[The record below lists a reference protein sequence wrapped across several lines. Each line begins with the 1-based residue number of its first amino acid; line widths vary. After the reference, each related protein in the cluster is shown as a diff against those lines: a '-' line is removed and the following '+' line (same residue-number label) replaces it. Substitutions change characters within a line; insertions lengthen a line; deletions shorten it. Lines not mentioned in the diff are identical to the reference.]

1 MRSVIPSEGE
11 IVYVMS
17 TFATSSFSTD
27 HTHHNDQD
35 SFPRLAPREQE
46 TLELVLKGLPSQ
58 SIADRMFISKRTV
71 DFHLH
76 SIFRKLRVK
85 NRVQALVRAE
95 HLGLLREQAEMA

>member
-1 MRSVIPSEGE
+1 
-11 IVYVMS
+11 MS
-17 TFATSSFSTD
+17 TFATPSFSMD
-27 HTHHNDQD
+27 HSYINDQ
-35 SFPRLAPREQE
+35 SSLPRLGPREKE
-46 TLELVLKGLPSQ
+46 TLGLLLKGLPSQ
-58 SIADRMFISKRTV
+58 TIADRMFISKRTV